1 MSKFNQM
8 LTTTGS
14 DLIQKRAQN
23 RTKDAQEAFNAEKQE
38 TERKIRE
45 IETKISEM
53 EDMAVRSTDALVVG
67 ENINMTEWVRD
78 RINKALELN
87 DLNVELGIING
98 LIDEYFSEDGK

>member
-23 RTKDAQEAFNAEKQE
+23 RTKDAQEAFNDEKQE